1 MKDLK
6 DYLYTEEDVQDTISG
21 FKKLEYNAIT
31 KTEGIGFNGKF
42 GMIFKPIKTKAMK
55 KLIDYFTP
63 TNEDDAYLGKGML
76 IMIGAILIIIYLAH
90 I

>member
-1 MKDLK
+1 
-6 DYLYTEEDVQDTISG
+6 
-21 FKKLEYNAIT
+21 
-31 KTEGIGFNGKF
+31 
-42 GMIFKPIKTKAMK
+42 MK

-76 IMIGAILIIIYLAH
+76 IMIGALLIILYLAN

>member
-1 MKDLK
+1 
-6 DYLYTEEDVQDTISG
+6 
-21 FKKLEYNAIT
+21 
-31 KTEGIGFNGKF
+31 
-42 GMIFKPIKTKAMK
+42 MK

>member
-1 MKDLK
+1 
-6 DYLYTEEDVQDTISG
+6 
-21 FKKLEYNAIT
+21 
-31 KTEGIGFNGKF
+31 
-42 GMIFKPIKTKAMK
+42 MK

-76 IMIGAILIIIYLAH
+76 IMIGAILIIIYLAN